1 MNFEDLWKKLREEYK
16 KVPNILSVN
25 LPSARQFLLLS
36 DEKQANKLLIWYII
50 NCISPVIVLILSF
63 ILLGLGFGILSSVIY
78 FIIWFYVIGYASY
91 NTKKC
96 EKNIWIMF
104 VLGILIGIFTDIPIL
119 YIAFLNILLL
129 SITSFYEYINII
141 IIESALNNIMYF
153 DIYLRSK
160 IITVNFNN

>member
-25 LPSARQFLLLS
+25 LPNARQFLLLS